1 MTPESQTFDTWT
13 SILLMH
19 PSAIFVI
26 NLIKNSI
33 HE

>member
-13 SILLMH
+13 GILLMH
-19 PSAIFVI
+19 LSAIFVI
-26 NLIKNSI
+26 NLMKNSI